1 MQSVQAAIYSMHAAG
16 ISQSQIEHG
25 SDTRSLATVQ
35 AARAGLKQMAAAVG
49 ARAIPA
55 KAASAFMAA
64 FLDTEHKLACS
75 IVERFSNELRNEQQV
90 RRFLG
95 SVRKYVRVF
104 LARRNFQ
111 KRG

>member
-1 MQSVQAAIYSMHAAG
+1 
-16 ISQSQIEHG
+16 
-25 SDTRSLATVQ
+25 
-35 AARAGLKQMAAAVG
+35 MAAAVG

-55 KAASAFMAA
+55 KAASAFMVA
-64 FLDTEHKLACS
+64 FLDTEHKLARS